1 MKPLVISWLCI
12 LILLG
17 ASGCSSKE
25 DEDSVSQ
32 YHVFPGSTPTVT
44 FEVRKAE
51 QQPGNNLEEVRV
63 KGLSQTIYLH
73 PKVLLTSV
81 DIRETGVEMHQIGD
95 EEKLPQVNVFFTP
108 EGSDKLAEIAETH
121 MNKQI
126 AILLDGKVVSCP
138 WIKGPTV
145 GGLAISNAFKSRED
159 AESVAKGLV
168 GQ

>member
-1 MKPLVISWLCI
+1 MKPQAIVCLCI
-12 LILLG
+12 FILLG
-17 ASGCSSKE
+17 LSGCAAKE
-25 DEDSVSQ
+25 EEDSVSQ
-32 YHVFPGSTPTVT
+32 CVASPGSVPTIT

-51 QQPGNNLEEVRV
+51 QQPGNNLKEVSV
-63 KGLSQTIYLH
+63 KRPSQTIYLH
-73 PKVLLTSV
+73 QEVLLTNA
-81 DIRETGVEMHQIGD
+81 DIRETSVEMHRLRD
-95 EEKLPQVNVFFTP
+95 EEELPQINVWFTS

-138 WIKGPTV
+138 WIKGQTV
-145 GGLAISNAFKSRED
+145 GGLAITEFYTRGK